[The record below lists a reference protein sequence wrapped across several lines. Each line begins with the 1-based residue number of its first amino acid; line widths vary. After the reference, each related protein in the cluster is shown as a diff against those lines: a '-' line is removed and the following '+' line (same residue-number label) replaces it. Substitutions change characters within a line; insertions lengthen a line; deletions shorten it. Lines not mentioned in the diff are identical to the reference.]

1 MRMFLAVKKSS
12 MFFIR
17 DIKMI
22 SLKIDFDILQ
32 REVEEMVGRKVKRH
46 YIQCIFNPS
55 SKPCA
60 RDIKESILKVL
71 TKHIDNDFDLSH
83 EVINLFKGIR

>member
-1 MRMFLAVKKSS
+1 
-12 MFFIR
+12 
-17 DIKMI
+17 MI

-71 TKHIDNDFDLSH
+71 TKHIENDFDLYD
-83 EVINLFKGIR
+83 EVSKLLKGLK